1 VHVLLAI
8 DVGNTNIVLGIFDGD
23 RLVTTWRLLTLRER
37 TADEVGVMVAGLL
50 GQERIDPA
58 SITSVVMSSVVPPLT
73 PIMRG
78 MVRRYF
84 GRDTLIVDPT
94 SNAGMPILYENPA
107 EVGAD
112 RIANSIAGYERYGRK
127 SGLPLIIA
135 DLGTTTTFDAVSAAG
150 EYLGGVICPGPQIA
164 AEALFQRAARLPR
177 VDVRKP
183 RHVIGRTTVGAIESG
198 LFHGYLGMVEG
209 LVTRMTQELGGSA
222 TAIAT
227 GGLASLIAPDTALF
241 AAVEPDITLLG
252 LKIIWERNNG

>member
-1 VHVLLAI
+1 MLLAI

-23 RLVTTWRLLTLRER
+23 RLVTSWRLLTLRER

-50 GQERIDPA
+50 GQERIDPG

-112 RIANSIAGYERYGRK
+112 RIANSIAAYERYGRK
-127 SGLPLIIA
+127 SGMPLIIA
-135 DLGTTTTFDAVSAAG
+135 DLGTTTTFDAAAKLPSTAEDTG
-150 EYLGGVICPGPQIA
+150 FRTAVWSLWIDPGKDAYVVAADHTERWPRSKDPSLGC
-164 AEALFQRAARLPR
+164 L
-177 VDVRKP
+177 
-183 RHVIGRTTVGAIESG
+183 
-198 LFHGYLGMVEG
+198 
-209 LVTRMTQELGGSA
+209 
-222 TAIAT
+222 
-227 GGLASLIAPDTALF
+227 
-241 AAVEPDITLLG
+241 
-252 LKIIWERNNG
+252 